1 MAHQRIDI
9 SENYYPNVLKDI
21 VAVQWARLKI
31 IKLNLPNTTSIE
43 PVSWLDCPHLEK
55 IELIVRVINIKK
67 PFTKAMFAQLS
78 SIKVGCDSIG
88 RVDLSRV
95 YFAHQQPLNID
106 FEVIELFDH
115 KAMEGL

>member
-9 SENYYPNVLKDI
+9 SENYYPHVLKDI
-21 VAVQWARLKI
+21 VTVEWVRLKI

-43 PVSWLDCPHLEK
+43 PVSWLDCPHLER

-67 PFTKAMFAQLS
+67 TFAKAIFTQLS

-95 YFAHQQPLNID
+95 YFTHEQPLNID
-106 FEVIELFDH
+106 LEAI
-115 KAMEGL
+115 